1 MWKVEQLL
9 GSLVSFDFST
19 QKPAFPG
26 GLTLHMVLLSA
37 WDQTEQI
44 AIENIAKTSCT
55 AVNKI
60 MM

>member
-1 MWKVEQLL
+1 MPQEGEVSPLFLQL
-9 GSLVSFDFST
+9 VV
-19 QKPAFPG
+19 AFPG